1 MSAPRRLLVV
11 LNPHAGRG
19 AAPAAWAAAEPILRG
34 AGCASQVVET
44 KRPGHARELLAALP
58 QGTCDAVVV
67 VGGDGSL
74 HEAVNGLMSAG
85 APRPP
90 LGIIPAGTGNSLAT
104 DLNCVDAR
112 EAARAIVDGL
122 TRPLDVM
129 KVRLGPK
136 VDGGAGA
143 EASPESAR
151 TVYAFN
157 IVGWGLAADA
167 GARAHW
173 LRQRAGWLGS
183 HRYAVANVLELLR
196 RRVWRARLHLVT
208 GGGTEELLEGDL
220 VMALACN
227 TQHTG
232 AGMRIAPR
240 ARVDD
245 GLLDL
250 IIVPKL
256 SRARLLTLMG
266 RIPSGRHVAAPE
278 LRYRQVSSFELV
290 AGNVDRAPAKNSWRL
305 NVDGE
310 ILLETRAPIF
320 EVSVCRGALNLLCQQ
335 TGD

>member
-1 MSAPRRLLVV
+1 
-11 LNPHAGRG
+11 
-19 AAPAAWAAAEPILRG
+19 
-34 AGCASQVVET
+34 
-44 KRPGHARELLAALP
+44 
-58 QGTCDAVVV
+58 
-67 VGGDGSL
+67 
-74 HEAVNGLMSAG
+74 
-85 APRPP
+85 
-90 LGIIPAGTGNSLAT
+90 
-104 DLNCVDAR
+104 
-112 EAARAIVDGL
+112 
-122 TRPLDVM
+122 
-129 KVRLGPK
+129 
-136 VDGGAGA
+136 
-143 EASPESAR
+143 
-151 TVYAFN
+151 
-157 IVGWGLAADA
+157 
-167 GARAHW
+167 
-173 LRQRAGWLGS
+173 
-183 HRYAVANVLELLR
+183 
-196 RRVWRARLHLVT
+196 
-208 GGGTEELLEGDL
+208 
-220 VMALACN
+220 MALACN